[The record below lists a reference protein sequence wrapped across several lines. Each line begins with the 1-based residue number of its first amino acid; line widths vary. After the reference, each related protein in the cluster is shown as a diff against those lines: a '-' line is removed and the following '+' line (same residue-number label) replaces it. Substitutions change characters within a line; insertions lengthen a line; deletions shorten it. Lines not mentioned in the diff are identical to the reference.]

1 MQRHRDEK
9 RLTILSSGLQA
20 LSNALI
26 RWMNGVGVVRAVHRW
41 RSESSISLSEIEI
54 SFKEVML
61 LRRIKQSEAYG
72 LIRRALV
79 SMRSDGKRACLM
91 NWKYGCKLVVWC
103 VDWEA
108 RAVERAAAADA
119 ALAKAMVKAL
129 TLAPTLTL
137 TLALSRRIQRDT
149 SLSVN
154 TVRS

>member
-1 MQRHRDEK
+1 
-9 RLTILSSGLQA
+9 
-20 LSNALI
+20 
-26 RWMNGVGVVRAVHRW
+26 MNGVGVVRAVHRW

-137 TLALSRRIQRDT
+137 TLAPTLTLTLAPTLTLTLTLHNAHDQGIK
-149 SLSVN
+149 LFHYNV
-154 TVRS
+154 